1 MGKYQTV
8 IDVGLPARILMV
20 NVVTPE
26 ATLLETPAQFVALP
40 LYDGEIGVAPGHS
53 PFIGR
58 LGYGE
63 LRVTEGGKTTRY
75 YVGGGFVEVSNNLV
89 SVLTSDAVPAEKLDP
104 DAARDELNAARARQ
118 ANTPEL
124 LALRERAQ
132 LQARAKI
139 RVAQKPPSRASSV

>member
-1 MGKYQTV
+1 MGKHQTLV
-8 IDVGLPARILMV
+8 DVGAPERILMV
-20 NVVTPE
+20 SVVTPE

-40 LYDGEIGVAPGHS
+40 LYDGELGVLPGRS

-63 LRVTEGGKTTRY
+63 LRVVEGEKTRRY
-75 YVGGGFVEVSNNLV
+75 YLDGGFVQVANNVVSILTNNAL
-89 SVLTSDAVPAEKLDP
+89 PAENLDAT
-104 DAARDELNAARARQ
+104 AAADELAAARARP

-124 LALRERAQ
+124 LEIRQRAQ

-139 RVAQKPPSRASSV
+139 RVAERRMAR

>member
-8 IDVGLPARILMV
+8 IDVGAPERILMV
-20 NVVTPE
+20 SVVTPE

-40 LYDGEIGVAPGHS
+40 LYDGELGVAPGHS

-63 LRVTEGGKTTRY
+63 LRVTEGSKTMRY
-75 YVGGGFVEVSNNLV
+75 YLDGGFVQVAKNVVSILTNN
-89 SVLTSDAVPAEKLDP
+89 AVPADQLEP
-104 DAARDELNAARARQ
+104 SAARDELAAARARR
-118 ANTPEL
+118 ASTPEL
-124 LALRERAQ
+124 LEIRQRAQ

-139 RVAQKPPSRASSV
+139 RVAEKQRRR

>member
-1 MGKYQTV
+1 MGKHATLV
-8 IDVGLPARILMV
+8 DVGVPARILHV
-20 NVVTPE
+20 SVVTPE

-40 LYDGEIGVAPGHS
+40 LFDGELGVLPGRS

-63 LRVTEGGKTTRY
+63 LRVVEGEKTRRY
-75 YVGGGFVEVSNNLV
+75 YIDGGFVQVAKNVV
-89 SVLTSDAVPAEKLDP
+89 SVLTNSAVPAENL
-104 DAARDELNAARARQ
+104 DAAAAEDELAAARSRV

-124 LALRERAQ
+124 MDIRSRAQ

-139 RVAQKPPSRASSV
+139 RLASRRRAR